1 MTPIVT
7 LLTDYGPQTEHVGA
21 LHAVL
26 VASDPQIVR
35 VDLAHDIPPGDVRFG
50 AVVLSRLAAR
60 VPGAIH
66 LAVVDPGVGTARR
79 AVAVR
84 LADGGALVG
93 PNNGLLGFAARALG
107 ATAAVQLPPIP
118 GAPAT
123 FEGRDLF
130 APAAARLA
138 AGAGLEELGVA
149 IDPTGIHAPEIP
161 APTIVPGRLEA
172 TVIGCDRFGNLQLAA
187 SREHA
192 AGAGL
197 MIGSTV
203 EIIGGAGSSFAHVV
217 RTFADAPIGDLVVY
231 LDSHGHLAVAVN
243 CGDAATRLSVR
254 PGVELALAVTAAAAP

>member
-1 MTPIVT
+1 MTQVVT

-26 VASDPQIVR
+26 VASDPGIVR

-50 AVVLSRLAAR
+50 AVVLARLAAR
-60 VPGAIH
+60 IPGAVH

-79 AVAVR
+79 AIAVR

-138 AGAGLEELGVA
+138 VGATLEELGVA
-149 IDPTGIHAPEIP
+149 IDPAGIRAPEIP
-161 APTIVPGRLEA
+161 APGVTPGRLDA
-172 TVIGCDRFGNLQLAA
+172 IVLGCDRFGNLQLAA

-197 MIGSTV
+197 AIGSTV
-203 EIIGGAGSSFAHVV
+203 EIIGGSGTAFAHVA
-217 RTFADAPIGDLVVY
+217 RTFADAPIGDFVVY

-243 CGDAATRLSVR
+243 CGDAAVRLGVR
-254 PGVELALAVTAAAAP
+254 AGAELALAVTAAPAP